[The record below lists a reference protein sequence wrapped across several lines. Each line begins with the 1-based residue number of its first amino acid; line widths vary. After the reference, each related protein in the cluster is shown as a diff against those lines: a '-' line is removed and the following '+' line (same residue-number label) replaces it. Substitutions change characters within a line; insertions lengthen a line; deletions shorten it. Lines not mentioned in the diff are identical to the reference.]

1 MKDPI
6 MTERIVGRLNSDNN
20 DFLDKNA
27 DKINTTTLENA
38 NFNKIKGDINSLPLP
53 PNKTKSV
60 NFPQM
65 PASLSKFLPLS
76 SDLQSA
82 MKK

>member
-1 MKDPI
+1 MKDPT
-6 MTERIVGRLNSDNN
+6 MTERIVGRLNSDNK
-20 DFLDKNA
+20 DFLDKNV
-27 DKINTTTLENA
+27 DKLNTTLENA
-38 NFNKIKGDINSLPLP
+38 NFNKIKGDINSLPVP
-53 PNKTKSV
+53 PNKAKSI

-76 SDLQSA
+76 SDLESA